1 MTGAEAVAALRD
13 AGIEI
18 DEGALAGLMAGV
30 VAAPV
35 APGDAW
41 TDLFGG
47 NLPASARAA
56 LIAHRAA
63 LAEKDASGL
72 GPGPVPKERLDAVR
86 REMAGQG
93 LDGFLIPRTDEYQ
106 GEYIPARANRLEWI
120 TGFTG
125 SAGAGVV
132 GTDQA
137 AIFVDGRYTLQ
148 VQSQV
153 DTDSFTVRHLISE
166 PVTDYIE
173 KAFSGGQ
180 RIGYD
185 PWLHTQSGLA
195 ALKKAAGRSGA
206 RLEPVAVNPVDAAW
220 GAQPAAPLSPIRPH
234 GLDYAGET
242 SSDKRARLAEALT
255 DKGVDAA
262 VITASDSIAWLL
274 NVRGG
279 DVSHCPLPLSFAI
292 LRADGS
298 LDWYLDK
305 RKLTEGLQEHL
316 GNRVALYDIDEFPD
330 ALTTLGAAGAAVQAD
345 PATSAALVF
354 DKLVEGGARIV
365 EGSDPCLLPKARK
378 NAVELAGTRAAHTR
392 DGAAVSRFL
401 SWLPGA
407 VAAGGVTEIS
417 AADTLQ
423 AYRFRDPLI
432 RDLSF
437 DTISGAGS
445 DGAIVH
451 YRVTEQTD
459 RPLKEGELYLVDS
472 GGQYLDGTTDIT
484 RTIALGEPN
493 DEMKDRFTRVLK
505 GHIAI
510 ATARFPAGVSGGQ
523 LDALARQYLW
533 SIGLDF
539 DHGTGHGVGS
549 YLNVHEGPQRIAKG
563 SLGVPLEAGM
573 ILSNEPGFY
582 KTGAYGIR
590 IENLVVVTELAGQGA
605 GDKPL
610 MGFETITF
618 APIDLNLVEPG
629 MLTEAERAWLN
640 SYHAQVREKVAPQ
653 LTADED
659 AETLAWLQSA
669 TRSV

>member
-30 VAAPV
+30 VAAPD
-35 APGDAW
+35 APGDTW
-41 TDLFGG
+41 TDLLGG
-47 NLPASARAA
+47 DLSDAARAA
-56 LIAHRAA
+56 LIAHRAT
-63 LAEKDASGL
+63 LTSEDTSGL
-72 GPGPVPKERLDAVR
+72 GPGPVPNERLAAVR
-86 REMAGQG
+86 REMAAQG
-93 LDGFLIPRTDEYQ
+93 LDGFVVPRTDEYQ
-106 GEYIPARANRLEWI
+106 GEYIPARANRLEWV
-120 TGFTG
+120 TGFNG
-125 SAGAGVV
+125 SAGAGVI
-132 GTDQA
+132 GADHA

-153 DTDSFTVRHLISE
+153 DTGSFTVRHLISE
-166 PVTDYIE
+166 PVSDYIE
-173 KAFSGGQ
+173 QAFSTGA

-185 PWLHTQSGLA
+185 AWLHTQAGLT
-195 ALKKAAGRSGA
+195 ALKKAANRAGA
-206 RLEPVAVNPVDAAW
+206 QLVPVAVNPVDAAW
-220 GAQPAAPLSPIRPH
+220 KTQPSAPLSPIRPH
-234 GLDYAGET
+234 ALDYAGET

-255 DKGVDAA
+255 EKVVDAA

-279 DVSHCPLPLSFAI
+279 DVSHCPLPLSFAV
-292 LRADGS
+292 LRADGA
-298 LDWYLDK
+298 LDWYVDR

-316 GNRVALYDIDEFPD
+316 GNRVALHDIDAFPD
-330 ALTTLGAAGAAVQAD
+330 ALSALGAEGAAVQAD
-345 PATSAALVF
+345 PATTAALVF
-354 DKLVEGGARIV
+354 DKLAEGGARIV

-401 SWLPGA
+401 AWLPGA

-417 AADTLQ
+417 AADKLQ
-423 AYRFRDPLI
+423 AFRFRDPLI

-459 RPLKEGELYLVDS
+459 RPLKQGELYLVDS

-484 RTIALGEPN
+484 RTIALGQPG

-533 SIGLDF
+533 SVGLDF

-640 SYHAQVREKVAPQ
+640 DYHGQVREKVAPQ
-653 LTADED
+653 LAAGED
-659 AETLAWLQSA
+659 AEAAAWLEEA
-669 TRSV
+669 TRPI